1 MWKSFIDVK
10 FVTTKICKVFDE
22 PPLPPYPPNSFTSV
36 THTNPHILR
45 QREKRAERR
54 RRKGGGRPPPTRLAI
69 ATATELPDRA
79 KKEKRP
85 LLSSSLLSS
94 IAAAV
99 VLRLVATIADRR
111 CHRAIHRRRK
121 EDQDRGREPREESP
135 SPPFARERETRC
147 AGVAVVGCV
156 AVEKLSPPDPPLSEL
171 LSESCRWRTPLPP
184 LRSAA
189 VAVAGVLVVAAVR
202 GGCRSCRQ
210 TGSATA
216 AVSFLSSV
224 SIYVSKT
231 RVSILLYLVI
241 NSEVLVT

>member
-1 MWKSFIDVK
+1 M
-10 FVTTKICKVFDE
+10 
-22 PPLPPYPPNSFTSV
+22 
-36 THTNPHILR
+36 
-45 QREKRAERR
+45 
-54 RRKGGGRPPPTRLAI
+54 
-69 ATATELPDRA
+69 
-79 KKEKRP
+79 
-85 LLSSSLLSS
+85 SSSLLSS

-99 VLRLVATIADRR
+99 VLQLVATIADRR

-171 LSESCRWRTPLPP
+171 LSESCRRRTPLPP

-189 VAVAGVLVVAAVR
+189 GEVLSWFSFPLNFRELNHRCMFVSVAVAGVLVVAAVR

-216 AVSFLSSV
+216 AVSFS
-224 SIYVSKT
+224 
-231 RVSILLYLVI
+231 
-241 NSEVLVT
+241 

>member
-1 MWKSFIDVK
+1 MR
-10 FVTTKICKVFDE
+10 E
-22 PPLPPYPPNSFTSV
+22 QPPLPPYPPNSFTSV

-45 QREKRAERR
+45 QREKKGKREKRAERR

-99 VLRLVATIADRR
+99 VLQLVATIADRR
-111 CHRAIHRRRK
+111 CHRARSRRR
-121 EDQDRGREPREESP
+121 RRS
-135 SPPFARERETRC
+135 RERETRC

-171 LSESCRWRTPLPP
+171 LSESCRRRTPLPP

-189 VAVAGVLVVAAVR
+189 GESPLPEFWSSPPFEVAA
-202 GGCRSCRQ
+202 G
-210 TGSATA
+210 A
-216 AVSFLSSV
+216 AAKPVQRPPLFHFLSSD
-224 SIYVSKT
+224 
-231 RVSILLYLVI
+231 RVLSVACH
-241 NSEVLVT
+241 S

>member
-1 MWKSFIDVK
+1 MNAIRRKLSIQ
-10 FVTTKICKVFDE
+10 

-45 QREKRAERR
+45 QREKKGKREKRAERR

-99 VLRLVATIADRR
+99 VLQLVATIADRR

-171 LSESCRWRTPLPP
+171 LSESCRRRTPLPP
-184 LRSAA
+184 SPLPEFWSSPPFE
-189 VAVAGVLVVAAVR
+189 VAA
-202 GGCRSCRQ
+202 G
-210 TGSATA
+210 A
-216 AVSFLSSV
+216 AAKPVQRPPLFHFLSSGCV
-224 SIYVSKT
+224 LSIACCF
-231 RVSILLYLVI
+231 
-241 NSEVLVT
+241 

>member
-1 MWKSFIDVK
+1 M
-10 FVTTKICKVFDE
+10 T
-22 PPLPPYPPNSFTSV
+22 PPKHNW
-36 THTNPHILR
+36 
-45 QREKRAERR
+45 AERR

-202 GGCRSCRQ
+202 GGIC
-210 TGSATA
+210 
-216 AVSFLSSV
+216 
-224 SIYVSKT
+224 
-231 RVSILLYLVI
+231 LLLCFF
-241 NSEVLVT
+241 